1 MRNDERL
8 RTIYEVMAPYIVR
21 NEHNWRDYLAFAS
34 QFHKHSFDNILLVY
48 AQDEDV
54 SILATRKQW
63 AAIGRNLIPRAKG
76 VAVCVYRNAKLTL
89 DYLFDVSQTTG
100 KEIHPT
106 DWQLSDEM
114 KEALTER
121 LSYAHGFPKQGFS
134 QALYALA
141 SESVADNYNHFLQ
154 ELKQE
159 TKGHLFTEIPAG
171 GFEAQYIQL
180 LTDSISYFIGKKCH
194 LPDEEIQLSDGMAT
208 VSHFNT
214 LPLVAHLGTAV
225 TALSKGIL
233 LEVERNI
240 KIINRE
246 RMAQHEQTEYQSE
259 IQRAGRDDAARSA
272 NLQQQ
277 RSRSA
282 SGQVR
287 PDGPGIPQRE
297 SPGAIYDFEN
307 GWQSDGDHAPGTG
320 RGDREDRSPDPANA
334 PAGADPAD
342 RGHHGADAPPEQSE
356 TDGGGNR
363 TPERS
368 PDSPLTEEHPNTE
381 VAPSAAPVGE
391 PSEKDGSFSV
401 PAEQPT
407 RHFTDAEVRRNY
419 EYILTSTNLY
429 PSELHSAVR
438 SVLSEPPLNPDWSDK
453 GRQIAAL
460 FTPYGDREY
469 QDDLLYRTR
478 LHGEDGISFFF
489 DEGYTYIPWNG
500 LAFLLDAMIED
511 GDYPNPVVEEQ
522 PDPIGDYNIPDEVDE
537 MGDPHRQMTIGEAD
551 FDYVLDSVA
560 YEAGE
565 TVVEPVK
572 PQAIVQMENDT
583 PAAGDEPASVPDE
596 NPHAIV
602 EAPETAL
609 PTDTAEQPAP
619 PPVKGNTTAHKNFRR
634 FQELFP
640 EIVSGQYEYLRL
652 EAGEAYYPLVIHH
665 KYGSHYCME
674 HYYMQNGDRMYDPY
688 MDFQIDKEAGT
699 LRAFSYENSG
709 IGVYNEADP
718 DDPAHE
724 KKINGFNKFFAT
736 WLNNIRSQ
744 GYEPVRA
751 SMMVNDEEVDVDL
764 RPAAEAIPVV
774 EEEQPEQLSLLSLEK
789 STEDLL
795 VERVMQKGPLT
806 AGKKEQI
813 YEFAQ
818 THPTGSEFT
827 AFLKKLYGYEGF
839 SGDEMG
845 VKYAMFNSEGVTIEW
860 QDKQGE
866 TQETKLSWARAAG
879 VVQRLVDEGRY
890 LETPVVSLPE
900 PETDEPLEGETEPYD
915 YSFEYG
921 LLGRLKADC
930 EYFLSEGHQHK
941 KHLWAGSIHAQIAKM
956 RELYDLLPEKPEGIT
971 KEIIDDYETRMAPWE
986 HDEAEETQIL
996 DEALDAHHG
1005 QIDMLM
1011 QAVRGELTVGT
1022 IRYSIFEGRPHISM
1036 IEVLEDYR
1044 RQGIATQMLRY
1055 LQGQYPNEEIVWGY
1069 LTEDGSALYQAVVD
1083 EQPNPDYLRVQ
1094 NDLEDITREFD
1105 AYVRRLAGGAILSP
1119 QEAADMDDLE
1129 DTQYRLEKELEEL
1142 RPIRAFVRMGDGT
1155 AAEAPAVMD
1164 EATPT
1169 DLAPL
1174 REPPAAPQVATHNFR
1189 FSEDYDLY
1197 PSGAK
1202 TKYKNN
1208 VMAIKLLKQI
1218 ELEKRTAT
1226 PEEQI
1231 ILARYVG
1238 WGGLANAFSST
1249 ASGWENE
1256 YQELKSLLTD
1266 VEYKAA
1272 MNSTITAY
1280 YTEPDLIRPIYRAL
1294 ERFGFEGGP
1303 DRKILD
1309 PGMGTGNFYSV
1320 LPEQFQGSKLFGV
1333 ELDSITGRIAKQ
1345 LYPDADIS
1353 IMGYEATKF
1362 EDNSFD
1368 VILGNIP
1375 FNSVKIYDRRYNDLN
1390 PYIHDYFFIKS
1401 LDLAKPGGI
1410 IAFITS
1416 KGIMDRKDESLR
1428 EYIARWAEFIGAIR
1442 LPNTAFKA
1450 LAGTDVTAD
1459 VVFLKKRAQTIEL
1472 DRMNLPSWIETDLD
1486 RSKWIAYNRYFKD
1499 NPEMLMGEMVSS
1511 RNMYGNED
1519 GTACVAPEDFD
1530 LNQHLTQAV
1539 DSLYARF
1546 TAEPDEEIEADE
1558 PEESN
1563 TEYED
1568 APAGTK
1574 NFTYVVRDGE
1584 IFFCEKDKLIPQPYT
1599 GMKAERIKGLCE
1611 IRTALLEVINIQSHE
1626 YDPVDLQKVQ
1636 DTLNQVYDRF
1646 VAKYGAINSKG
1657 NILAFSDDD
1666 QFPLLRSIE
1675 DERKDK
1681 TGWDKSAIFTK
1692 ATIRPFRQVNHADT
1706 AEDALQICLNHKLR
1720 VDLPYMSF
1728 LTGKAPQELVQE
1740 LDTRIYLNPQK
1751 YYGNPLEGWELAE
1764 EYLSGHVRDK
1774 LLYARQKA
1782 AEEPELFARNVE
1794 ALEEVQ
1800 PEPLTPADIEVNM
1813 GAIWV
1818 PIEYYRQFMYETF
1831 QTSGYEKVIEGGDN
1845 RHRIDIEYF
1854 SYTTTWRVTNKNA
1867 EPDSVMVNQT
1877 FGTKRK
1883 NAYEIFEDCLNM
1895 QSTTVRD
1902 RQEYINEKGNKSVKY
1917 VINAQETMIA
1927 RAKQQ
1932 QIQEAFASWVWKEPE
1947 RRDTLLRI
1955 YNDTFNTV
1963 RPREFDGSHLV
1974 FPGMNTEMKLRKH
1987 QLDFAARVIYTGT
2000 GLAAHEVGAGK
2011 TAALIAAGMYL
2022 KNLGA
2027 IHKAVFVVPNPL
2039 VGQWATE
2046 FYRFFPNANL
2056 LVSTAED
2063 FTPKNRNRYI
2073 SKIATGE
2080 YDAVI
2085 LAHSQFEKIPI
2096 STERQIAML
2105 ERQINDIE
2113 NAIHEIK
2120 SENGENWSVKQM
2132 VIFRKNLDERLKKL
2146 SAEEKKDDLLTFEQL
2161 GVDMM
2166 MVDEAHFFKNC
2177 FVFTKL
2183 RNVAGITTS
2192 SSQRAFD
2199 MLLKCQYLQ
2208 ETNQGRGVVFAT
2220 GTPISNS
2227 ISELFVMQR
2236 YLQPQELERFG
2247 WSYFD
2252 TWIAHFAK
2260 RTSVLELKP
2269 EGGGYRMR
2277 DRFVRFYNLPELMAV
2292 FREVADIKT
2301 ADMLDIPGLPAVR
2314 SGKAEI
2320 VSVEATP
2327 AQQAIMADFILR
2339 AEAIRTGR
2347 VKPEEDNMLKLTGE
2361 ARLMAIDPRL
2371 IRPDADGT
2379 GSKLNVCIED
2389 VYQVWKDTAASAST
2403 QLVFCDVGT
2412 PKAGKFNVYDEIRN
2426 VLLAKGVP
2434 ESEIAFVHDATSEAQ
2449 RQELFERTRQGKVRI
2464 LIGSTGKLGTGVNV
2478 QNKVISIDHLDCPW
2492 KPSDI
2497 TQRNGRGV
2505 RQGNENPE
2513 IMIKQF
2519 VAKGTFDAYLWQIQE
2534 QKLRYITQILTG
2546 KHIARS
2552 CEDVDETVLS
2562 AAQFKA
2568 AATDNPMVAQ
2578 KMELENRVTELK
2590 ILRGAWS
2597 NEQLSLERKIS
2608 TIYPGQIKRY
2618 EKEIDQIGEDIKLL
2632 NQSAGSDFSI
2642 VLDGKR
2648 YTERSEAGEAF
2659 GLLYRMIKEGAKDD
2673 SEEFEIGAYRSFP
2686 LYLSVGYVSRLVLRY
2701 NHHYTT
2707 EVGTSALGAITRIEH
2722 LAERIPGYLKEAQ
2735 RELEEVQKQLA
2746 VAQQQVGQPFIYEDE
2761 LSEKVAQLTEINT
2774 KLEFESLQ
2782 ESEVILDENGQRSDG
2797 EEDWD
2802 SERVPS
2808 CASAEV

>member
-63 AAIGRNLIPRAKG
+63 ATIGRNLIPRAKG

-114 KEALTER
+114 KKALTER
-121 LSYAHGFPKQGFS
+121 LSYAHGFPKQDFP
-134 QALYALA
+134 QALYAMA
-141 SESVADNYNHFLQ
+141 SESVAENYNHFLQ

-259 IQRAGRDDAARSA
+259 IQGAGRDDASRSA

-277 RSRSA
+277 RSRST

-320 RGDREDRSPDPANA
+320 RGDREDRSPDAANA
-334 PAGADPAD
+334 PAGAASAD
-342 RGHHGADAPPEQSE
+342 RGHHGADATPEQSE

-368 PDSPLTEEHPNTE
+368 PESPLTEEQPNTE

-429 PSELHSAVR
+429 PPELHSAVR

-469 QDDLLYRTR
+469 QGDLLYRTR

-537 MGDPHRQMTIGEAD
+537 MGGPHRQMTIGEAD
-551 FDYVLDSVA
+551 FDYVLDAVA

-565 TVVEPVK
+565 AVVEPVK
-572 PQAIVQMENDT
+572 PPAIVQMENDT

-609 PTDTAEQPAP
+609 PTDTAEQPTP

-751 SMMVNDEEVDVDL
+751 SMMANDEEVDVDL
-764 RPAAEAIPVV
+764 RPAAEAVPVV

-806 AGKKEQI
+806 TGKKEQI

-890 LETPVVSLPE
+890 LEPPVVSQTE
-900 PETDEPLEGETEPYD
+900 QQDEVQPFSDQYR
-915 YSFEYG
+915 
-921 LLGRLKADC
+921 LLDRLCADC
-930 EYFLSEGHQHK
+930 EYFLGAGQRAE
-941 KHLWAGSIHAQIAKM
+941 KHLWAGSVDAQIEKM
-956 RELYDLLPEKPEGIT
+956 RELYAQLPEKPDWISLDV
-971 KEIIDDYETRMAPWE
+971 INAYARRMAAPE
-986 HDEAEETQIL
+986 PVENTAEASPEETQIL

-1105 AYVRRLAGGAILSP
+1105 AYVRRLDGGAILSP

-1155 AAEAPAVMD
+1155 AAEAPAVMG
-1164 EATPT
+1164 EATRT
-1169 DLAPL
+1169 DLVPL
-1174 REPPAAPQVATHNFR
+1174 REPPAAPQVAAHNFR

-1280 YTEPDLIRPIYRAL
+1280 YTEPDLIRHIYRAL

-1320 LPEQFQGSKLFGV
+1320 LPEQFQESKLFGV

-1428 EYIARWAEFIGAIR
+1428 EYIARRAEFIGAIR

-1459 VVFLKKRAQTIEL
+1459 VVFLKKRERPIEL

-1530 LNQHLTQAV
+1530 LNQHLAQAV

-1563 TEYED
+1563 AEYED

-1574 NFTYVVRDGE
+1574 NFTYVVRNGE

-1626 YDPVDLQKVQ
+1626 YDPLDLQKAQ

-1646 VAKYGAINSKG
+1646 VAKYGAINTKG

-1728 LTGKAPQELVQE
+1728 LTGKEPEELVRE

-1854 SYTTTWRVTNKNA
+1854 SYTTTWRVTNKSA

-1955 YNDTFNTV
+1955 YNETFNTV

-2314 SGKAEI
+2314 TGKAEI

-2327 AQQAIMADFILR
+2327 AQQAIMADFIMR

-2379 GSKLNVCIED
+2379 GSKLSVCIED

-2464 LIGSTGKLGTGVNV
+2464 LIGSTSKLGTGVNV

>member
-469 QDDLLYRTR
+469 QGDLLYRTR

-511 GDYPNPVVEEQ
+511 SDYPNPVVEEQ

-537 MGDPHRQMTIGEAD
+537 MGGPHRQMTIGEAD

-572 PQAIVQMENDT
+572 PPAIVQMENDT

-609 PTDTAEQPAP
+609 PTDTAEHPAP
-619 PPVKGNTTAHKNFRR
+619 PPVKGNTTAHTNFRR

-764 RPAAEAIPVV
+764 RPAAEAVPVV

-789 STEDLL
+789 STEDLF

-890 LETPVVSLPE
+890 LETPVVSQ
-900 PETDEPLEGETEPYD
+900 TEQQNEVQPFSDQYR
-915 YSFEYG
+915 
-921 LLGRLKADC
+921 LLDRLCADC
-930 EYFLSEGHQHK
+930 EYFLGAGQRAE
-941 KHLWAGSIHAQIAKM
+941 KHLWAGSVDAQIEKM
-956 RELYDLLPEKPEGIT
+956 RELYAQLPEKPDWISLDV
-971 KEIIDDYETRMAPWE
+971 INAYARRMAAPE
-986 HDEAEETQIL
+986 PVENTAEASPEETQIL

-1105 AYVRRLAGGAILSP
+1105 AYVRRLDGGAILSP

-1155 AAEAPAVMD
+1155 AAEAPAVMG
-1164 EATPT
+1164 EATRT

-1174 REPPAAPQVATHNFR
+1174 REPPAAPQVAAHNFR

-1231 ILARYVG
+1231 ILACYVG

-1280 YTEPDLIRPIYRAL
+1280 YTEPDLIRHIYRAL

-1320 LPEQFQGSKLFGV
+1320 LPEQFQESKLFGV

-1428 EYIARWAEFIGAIR
+1428 EYIARRAEFIGAIR

-1459 VVFLKKRAQTIEL
+1459 VVFLKKRAHPIEL
-1472 DRMNLPSWIETDLD
+1472 DRTNLPSWIETDLD

-1563 TEYED
+1563 AEYED

-1574 NFTYVVRDGE
+1574 NFTYVVRNGE

-1626 YDPVDLQKVQ
+1626 YDPLDLQKAQ

-1646 VAKYGAINSKG
+1646 VAKYGAINTKG

-1728 LTGKAPQELVQE
+1728 LTGKEPEELVRE

-1854 SYTTTWRVTNKNA
+1854 SYTTTWRVTNKSA

-2146 SAEEKKDDLLTFEQL
+2146 SAEERKDDLLTFEQL

-2314 SGKAEI
+2314 TGKAEI

-2327 AQQAIMADFILR
+2327 AQQAIMADFIMR

-2379 GSKLNVCIED
+2379 GSKLSVCIED

-2412 PKAGKFNVYDEIRN
+2412 PKAGKFNVYNEIRN

-2464 LIGSTGKLGTGVNV
+2464 LIGSTSKLGTGVNV

>member
-63 AAIGRNLIPRAKG
+63 ATIGRNLIPRAKG

-114 KEALTER
+114 KKALTER
-121 LSYAHGFPKQGFS
+121 LSYAHGFPKQDFP
-134 QALYALA
+134 QALYAMA

-259 IQRAGRDDAARSA
+259 IQGAGRDDASRSA

-277 RSRSA
+277 RSRST

-334 PAGADPAD
+334 PAGAASAD
-342 RGHHGADAPPEQSE
+342 RGHHGADATPEQSE

-368 PDSPLTEEHPNTE
+368 PDSPLTEEQPNTE

-429 PSELHSAVR
+429 PPELHSAVR

-469 QDDLLYRTR
+469 QGDLLYRTR

-537 MGDPHRQMTIGEAD
+537 MGGPHWQMTIGEAD
-551 FDYVLDSVA
+551 FDYVLDAVA

-565 TVVEPVK
+565 TVVELVK

-764 RPAAEAIPVV
+764 RPAAEAVPVV

-890 LETPVVSLPE
+890 LETPVVSQ
-900 PETDEPLEGETEPYD
+900 TEQQNEVQPFSDQYR
-915 YSFEYG
+915 
-921 LLGRLKADC
+921 LLDRLCADC
-930 EYFLSEGHQHK
+930 EYFLGAGQRAE
-941 KHLWAGSIHAQIAKM
+941 KHLWAGSVDAQIEKM
-956 RELYDLLPEKPEGIT
+956 RELYAQLPEKPDWISLDV
-971 KEIIDDYETRMAPWE
+971 INAYARRMAAPE
-986 HDEAEETQIL
+986 PVENTAEASPEETQIL

-1022 IRYSIFEGRPHISM
+1022 IRYSIFEGRPHIGM

-1105 AYVRRLAGGAILSP
+1105 AYVRRLDGGAILSP

-1169 DLAPL
+1169 DLALL
-1174 REPPAAPQVATHNFR
+1174 REPPAAPQVAAHNFR

-1280 YTEPDLIRPIYRAL
+1280 YTEPNLIRHIYRAL

-1428 EYIARWAEFIGAIR
+1428 EYIARRAEFIGAIR

-1459 VVFLKKRAQTIEL
+1459 VVFLKKRAHPIEL
-1472 DRMNLPSWIETDLD
+1472 DRTNLPSWIETDLD

-1519 GTACVAPEDFD
+1519 GTACIAPEDFD

-1563 TEYED
+1563 AEYED
-1568 APAGTK
+1568 APDGTK

-1584 IFFCEKDKLIPQPYT
+1584 IFFCERDKLIPQPYT
-1599 GMKAERIKGLCE
+1599 GMKAKRIKGLCE

-1626 YDPVDLQKVQ
+1626 YDPLDLQKAQ

-1728 LTGKAPQELVQE
+1728 LTGKEPEELVRE

-1782 AEEPELFARNVE
+1782 AEEPELFTRNVE

-1854 SYTTTWRVTNKNA
+1854 SYTTTWRVTNKSA

-2113 NAIHEIK
+2113 NAIYEIK

-2314 SGKAEI
+2314 TGKAEI

-2327 AQQAIMADFILR
+2327 AQQAIMADFIMR

-2379 GSKLNVCIED
+2379 GSKLSVCIED
-2389 VYQVWKDTAASAST
+2389 VYRVWKDTAASAST

-2412 PKAGKFNVYDEIRN
+2412 PKAGKFNVYNEIRN

-2464 LIGSTGKLGTGVNV
+2464 LIGSTSKLGTGVNV